1 MHFNYTTLLYNT
13 MSFTSQPTNSRSMNG
28 IISFDDGNGGVLEN
42 GDLICNNINADE
54 QIISNLEISNRLDL
68 VGNLNVNTILIT
80 PTWLS
85 YLYGLTGNIQNQ
97 ISSITS
103 NLLATAN
110 TWTAK
115 QTFGNGALT
124 QYLNTNTVYPTRSTS
139 AVGGIM
145 GHTFDTKALHI
156 VNANSNL
163 TSYENAIMFDKLDTS
178 SSMVNLMRISNDGN
192 LYLPYSLGSNSIS
205 TEFGT
210 KQNTLSAI
218 NKLNASY
225 IGTTG
230 NVSNTE
236 YDYLENVTSDIQTQF
251 NTKQNIIDS
260 SNRLNASYIGTTGN
274 VSNTEYD
281 YLGNVTSDIQTQLN
295 TKQNIIDSSNRL
307 NASYIGTTGNVSNT
321 EYDYLGNVTSDIQ
334 TQLNTK
340 PSLSGI
346 NTWTNTQTF
355 NAYTVFD
362 TGFISNGTAST
373 DIFNINDEMNSYGIS
388 VLNRQF
394 ATITVMTTSTTYTSS
409 NLPSIISCNSSTI
422 LTVTL
427 PTASSIGSGFL
438 CTIMNISVTDDLN
451 INTTSN
457 CRYNSIPWPNPLGS
471 ITVTTSLVLQPG
483 QTVNLISNPS
493 IWSVL

>member
-236 YDYLENVTSDIQTQF
+236 YDYL
-251 NTKQNIIDS
+251 
-260 SNRLNASYIGTTGN
+260 
-274 VSNTEYD
+274 
-281 YLGNVTSDIQTQLN
+281 GNVTSDIQTQLN

>member
-1 MHFNYTTLLYNT
+1 

-236 YDYLENVTSDIQTQF
+236 YDYL
-251 NTKQNIIDS
+251 
-260 SNRLNASYIGTTGN
+260 
-274 VSNTEYD
+274 
-281 YLGNVTSDIQTQLN
+281 
-295 TKQNIIDSSNRL
+295 
-307 NASYIGTTGNVSNT
+307 
-321 EYDYLGNVTSDIQ
+321 GNVTSDIQ

>member
-295 TKQNIIDSSNRL
+295 TK
-307 NASYIGTTGNVSNT
+307 
-321 EYDYLGNVTSDIQ
+321 
-334 TQLNTK
+334 

>member
-1 MHFNYTTLLYNT
+1 
-13 MSFTSQPTNSRSMNG
+13 MSYTSQPTNSRSMNG

-295 TKQNIIDSSNRL
+295 TK
-307 NASYIGTTGNVSNT
+307 
-321 EYDYLGNVTSDIQ
+321 
-334 TQLNTK
+334 

-451 INTTSN
+451 IDTTSN